1 MNSRFFSICLQKMRN
16 FKGKEKN
23 LRKVLVVWKK
33 VCTFATA
40 NRKTRV
46 CNTKKDAL
54 VAQLVEHLTLN
65 QRVQGSNPCRRTKRE
80 THQGF
85 LSFFLSD
92 FTRMGFWSS
101 RSRGLFRRPRITRI
115 HTDFF
120 VTQISQIAQIFLDE
134 HELSEQREQ
143 RHKLAWC
150 LCRVVTIMGEANF
163 TNLTNTSILQFYFD
177 HG

>member
-1 MNSRFFSICLQKMRN
+1 MRGTVLN
-16 FKGKEKN
+16 QTFIINEESVGQREVCFYLFIRKKN

-65 QRVQGSNPCRRTKRE
+65 QRVQGSSPCRRTKRE

-92 FTRMGFWSS
+92 FTRMGVWSS
-101 RSRGLFRRPRITRI
+101 RSRRLHRLFFKPRITRI
-115 HTDFF
+115 SRIFF
-120 VTQISQIAQIFLDE
+120 VQQISQIAQIVF
-134 HELSEQREQ
+134 
-143 RHKLAWC
+143 
-150 LCRVVTIMGEANF
+150 
-163 TNLTNTSILQFYFD
+163 
-177 HG
+177 